1 MIQRIGVLTGG
12 GDAPGQNVCLKAI
25 VQNANDRGLDVIGI
39 RQGWLGLLRY
49 DPDNTETHGRQILIL
64 NKTRVRDIDRQPGS
78 FLHSSR
84 VNPAAVP
91 PQAVPYFLESYLKGN
106 DPVDLTPHIQRA
118 IEKIGIDA
126 LVVLGDSAALNYAA
140 RLSQA
145 GVPVIGIP
153 KTVNNSVSGSD
164 YALGFSTALGRGVH
178 FVHEIRAMAGS
189 REEIAV
195 IEILGREFGLTTLLI
210 SLLAG
215 TDRTLIPEVPVDP
228 ERLAALLVHDKQT
241 NLNNYAILT
250 MSEAASVTPEKVQAY
265 LPELSR
271 LANARTLS
279 AAMASGD
286 RAELE
291 QHLLSDL
298 TARRD
303 VGKAVG
309 GAGAAMT
316 EILENL
322 TGQRVLLQ
330 PLSYLIRTGEPDG
343 QDLLSAMNFAAL
355 AVNCLAEGQAGLLMA
370 HRQGEAYVAVPID
383 RVTQPLA
390 KIDLARFYDVNQ
402 YCVKPGALWAARVM
416 EK

>member
-1 MIQRIGVLTGG
+1 MMIKRVGVLTGG

-25 VQNANDRGLDVIGI
+25 VQHANDRGIDVIGI

-49 DPDNTETHGRQILIL
+49 DPDNTETHGKQILIL

-84 VNPAAVP
+84 VNPAAVA

-106 DPVDLTPHIQRA
+106 EPVDLTPHIKRA
-118 IEKIGIDA
+118 VEKIGIEA
-126 LVVLGDSAALNYAA
+126 LVVLGDSATLNYAA
-140 RLSQA
+140 RLSQL

-153 KTVNNSVSGSD
+153 KTVNNTVSGSD

-210 SLLAG
+210 VAGG

-228 ERLAALLVHDKQT
+228 EKLASLLIHDKQT

-250 MSEAASVTPEKVQAY
+250 MSEAVSVTPDKVRTY

-279 AAMASGD
+279 TVMASGD
-286 RAELE
+286 RTELE

-322 TGQRVLLQ
+322 TGQRLLLQ

-343 QDLLSAMNFAAL
+343 QDLLSALNFAAL
-355 AVNCLAEGQAGLLMA
+355 AVSCLAEGQAGRLIA
-370 HRQGEAYVAVPID
+370 RRQGEDYVAVPIEA
-383 RVTQPLA
+383 VTQPLA
-390 KIDLARFYDVNQ
+390 TIDLPRFTTSINIT
-402 YCVKPGALWAARVM
+402 
-416 EK
+416 